1 MITPGTSS
9 AKEEKDNE
17 VFFKKV
23 KSIIVNLM
31 SEFVKRSVELISTAR
46 SF

>member
-23 KSIIVNLM
+23 KSIRVKFM
-31 SEFVKRSVELISTAR
+31 SEFVKRAVELISTAL